1 MVANVYTVHDM
12 DCHVRSTSDMVASVY
27 TTHDMELEF

>member
-1 MVANVYTVHDM
+1 VYTVHDM